1 MHAQRIS
8 MKTNFSPDCIIAM
21 GETAVWSD
29 MVGNMTVDTTMK
41 KGAPLKSTAK
51 AEGTGQNQNLLL
63 LFKVLSAKQF
73 KSMCCG
79 IILKRLDE
87 LRACFEIFET
97 GLRNAFFKKRLFAWD
112 TFKAHMTEC

>member
-1 MHAQRIS
+1 MDAQRIS

-41 KGAPLKSTAK
+41 KDAPLKSTAK
-51 AEGTGQNQNLLL
+51 AEWTGQNQNLLL

-97 GLRNAFFKKRLFAWD
+97 GLRNAFF
-112 TFKAHMTEC
+112 